1 MSKIMNPGLYGAS
14 IRGVAIDDAIG
25 VVHFELDF
33 HELEKRISA
42 FNFRVVPKTKC
53 DWNGWRNP
61 IDPEV
66 EKLMKAQPTK
76 PVHSHEPWKQSFKRK
91 SRQVRKSK

>member
-14 IRGVAIDDAIG
+14 IKNVVVDDVKGIVHFDMSFHEMEERVSAFYGRGVHKA
-25 VVHFELDF
+25 DF
-33 HELEKRISA
+33 KGY
-42 FNFRVVPKTKC
+42 
-53 DWNGWRNP
+53 GWRNP